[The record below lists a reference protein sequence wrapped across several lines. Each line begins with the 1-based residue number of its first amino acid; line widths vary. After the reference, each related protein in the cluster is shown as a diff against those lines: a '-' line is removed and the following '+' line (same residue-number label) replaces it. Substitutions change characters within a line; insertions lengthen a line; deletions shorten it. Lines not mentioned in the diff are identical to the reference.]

1 MIVTLNASADSPVYF
16 ELNEADEIVIVVDKK
31 DELLRYYMGKSLNG
45 PEIKHP
51 TRPKLCVDDCKD
63 WHIIVTFRC
72 TQNVM
77 VNGLVAELTND
88 IVVHGLVA
96 EVIKEC
102 LKKGSSFDYKDENL
116 HFVDEQIQL
125 KSKVDILERCVRRLA
140 QMQNKVNTIE
150 GHIAGFVQ
158 MQNRIN
164 TLENCVKRLAQMLNK
179 VNANRRSIAG
189 LSQMQGNI
197 DILARKLKD
206 IEDDRNHAYDDWQS

>member
-1 MIVTLNASADSPVYF
+1 MIVNINASADSPVYF
-16 ELNEADEIVIVVDKK
+16 ELNEADEIVIVGDKK

-140 QMQNKVNTIE
+140 QMQGKISNLERSVN
-150 GHIAGFVQ
+150 
-158 MQNRIN
+158 
-164 TLENCVKRLAQMLNK
+164 
-179 VNANRRSIAG
+179 G
-189 LSQMQGNI
+189 LSQMQGKISNLEGSVNGLSRMQNKVSNFGRIMSVHNFSSDGDEGPYI
-197 DILARKLKD
+197 D
-206 IEDDRNHAYDDWQS
+206 